1 MVSITPLGNQTI
13 TFTSTPPAGATVGD
27 AYLHPT
33 ATASSRL
40 PVTLTVDPAALGVCV
55 MYPDFVFLFAP
66 GTCII
71 DANQPGDGNDWTPA
85 PQVQQSFTVS
95 PATTSL
101 SQTVSFTSS
110 APTDAVVGGT
120 YTPTASATSTL
131 PVTLTI
137 DASSSA
143 VCTISGGVV
152 TFDATG
158 DCVID
163 AEQPGDADWDPAPR
177 VQQTVAVGKTPQTIT
192 FTSSAP
198 TGATVAGPGY
208 SVTAEATSGLPV
220 AISIDPWGL
229 CTITDGVVNF
239 VKAGDCV
246 LDAYQ
251 IGDDSWAP
259 APRAQQSFA
268 VGKGAQTIAFTSAAP
283 GDAAVGGAAYTPE
296 ATATSG
302 LPVDFSVDPS
312 ASGVCELSGATVVF
326 VGGGDCVI
334 DADQAG
340 DDDWT
345 PAPQVQQRFTVASV
359 PAIVSDAAATFT
371 IGKSGSAEIRVS
383 GVPAASIT
391 AGGPLPGGVTLVD
404 DGDGTARLSGVPAAG
419 SAGDYPV
426 TITATNRAGSA
437 TQAFVLT
444 VARQPS
450 IVDLSGPA
458 TATPGSSV
466 TISVRVGGGDPP
478 SGTVELSVGGVS
490 LGTVVLDGS
499 GRARLSTSALPVG
512 RDLIRASYS
521 GDADFAPASGSL
533 VIVVSATAPA
543 GGAGSSGA
551 LASTGVDLVGALGA
565 MVALLAMGLGMLVAG
580 RRRRRTHGAEN

>member
-1 MVSITPLGNQTI
+1 
-13 TFTSTPPAGATVGD
+13 
-27 AYLHPT
+27 
-33 ATASSRL
+33 
-40 PVTLTVDPAALGVCV
+40 
-55 MYPDFVFLFAP
+55 
-66 GTCII
+66 
-71 DANQPGDGNDWTPA
+71 
-85 PQVQQSFTVS
+85 
-95 PATTSL
+95 
-101 SQTVSFTSS
+101 
-110 APTDAVVGGT
+110 
-120 YTPTASATSTL
+120 
-131 PVTLTI
+131 
-137 DASSSA
+137 
-143 VCTISGGVV
+143 
-152 TFDATG
+152 
-158 DCVID
+158 
-163 AEQPGDADWDPAPR
+163 

-220 AISIDPWGL
+220 AISIDPVSWGL

-345 PAPQVQQRFTVASV
+345 PAPQVQQRFTVAS
-359 PAIVSDAAATFT
+359 
-371 IGKSGSAEIRVS
+371 
-383 GVPAASIT
+383 

-580 RRRRRTHGAEN
+580 WRRRRTHGAEN